1 MTTTQDL
8 TAEIFSAVKNMSSVS
23 ALTMISE
30 PRFRGLRSIVQDNID
45 SANVKYPI
53 GFGDSFMSLTKFYEH
68 YNNQTNRKETYT
80 VKVPV
85 SKIFY
90 KQGGVRLVLPEYCSE
105 NFELY
110 NHTVDFC
117 ESEIPVFFYDEV
129 TGEFNPVKKQHTT
142 AQIAAIAQ
150 VTGQDL
156 EVMAR
161 VVAFESSVSQTD
173 RSLEASKVFYKEI
186 KGINAT
192 KDWEALPHQVACGD
206 VDAINTMNFYKSIPG
221 LTWQPISFPFPLV
234 TNPHFTCTK
243 VAQMKKL
250 VSYATNDDA
259 LDTLK
264 DIVQTLCNSVD
275 WEKEKPEME
284 ISSYLLRGLYNFE
297 KRLHSLLDDAMG
309 GLGINFNMTAHIE
322 DFFSTF
328 TVKRYLGSTSTDKK
342 PWQHLVKSANN
353 VNNYLIKSGQI
364 TDSFFNVK
372 NQKFVD
378 EIYALANP
386 TSKSS
391 VSADDVKNYIRCYCQ

>member
-1 MTTTQDL
+1 MTIAQDL
-8 TAEIFSAVKNMSSVS
+8 TAEIFTAVKNMSSVS
-23 ALTMISE
+23 ALTLISE

-45 SANVKYPI
+45 SAKVKYPI
-53 GFGDSFMSLTKFYEH
+53 GFGQCFMTLSEFYGY
-68 YNNQTNRKETYT
+68 YNKQTNRKETYT
-80 VKVPV
+80 VKVPI

-90 KQGGVRLVLPEYCSE
+90 KQGGVRLVLPEYCVQ

-150 VTGQDL
+150 VTGKDI

-161 VVAFESSVSQTD
+161 VIAFESSVSQTD

-186 KGINAT
+186 KGINKT
-192 KDWEALPHQVACGD
+192 QDWEALPHQVACGD
-206 VDAINTMNFYKSIPG
+206 QDAINTMNFYKNIPG
-221 LTWQPISFPFPLV
+221 LTWQPIGFPFPLV
-234 TNPHFTCTK
+234 TNPRYTCTK

-250 VSYATNDDA
+250 VSYAINDDA

-275 WEKEKPEME
+275 WEKEQPSME
-284 ISSYLLRGLYNFE
+284 ISAYLLRAFYNFE
-297 KRLHSLLDDAMG
+297 KRLHPLLDDAMG
-309 GLGINFNMTAHIE
+309 GIGINFDMTSHIE
-322 DFFSTF
+322 DYFSSF
-328 TVKRYLGSTSTDKK
+328 VLKRYLGSTSTDKK
-342 PWQHLVKSANN
+342 PWQHLVKTANQ
-353 VNNYLIKSGQI
+353 VNDYLIKSGQ
-364 TDSFFNVK
+364 TNDSFFHVK
-372 NQKFVD
+372 NNKFVD

-386 TSKSS
+386 TSKSA
-391 VSADDVKNYIRCYCQ
+391 VSIDEVKNYIKGYCN